1 MSVLL
6 SKEIDMP
13 NHERARHLSEKEKDE
28 EDFYK
33 LNSQIDNILKQRY
46 CCRAIKNEKNEKN
59 TIY

>member
-1 MSVLL
+1 
-6 SKEIDMP
+6 MP

-46 CCRAIKNEKNEKN
+46 CCRAIKNEKNEK
-59 TIY
+59 ILYIEKRWL